1 MAEQTD
7 VEFIPIT
14 QAKMMGRGAR
24 LSPQLYAYYG
34 ENVKKAMTES
44 GMAGKMPI
52 PEGVT
57 YVTLK
62 NRLLRVAKDLGV
74 ELVVR
79 KSSNFVLFWKATIED
94 VDAKTEVVERLQ
106 GTRRGGRQRGGGR
119 RG

>member
-24 LSPQLYAYYG
+24 LSPQLYAYY
-34 ENVKKAMTES
+34 EANVKQTMTQS

-62 NRLLRVAKDLGV
+62 NRLSRIAKDLGV
-74 ELVVR
+74 NLVVR
-79 KSSNFVLFWKATIED
+79 KSSNFVLFWKATSEELEE
-94 VDAKTEVVERLQ
+94 KERVVSRLQ
-106 GTRRGGRQRGGGR
+106 GARRGRPPARAR
-119 RG
+119 K